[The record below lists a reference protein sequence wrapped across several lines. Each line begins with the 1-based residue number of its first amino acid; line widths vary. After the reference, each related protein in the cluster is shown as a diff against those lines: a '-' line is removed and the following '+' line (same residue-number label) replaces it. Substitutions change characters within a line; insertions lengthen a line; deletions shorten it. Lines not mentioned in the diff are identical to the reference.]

1 MSESEKKIG
10 NPQPYKEDS
19 EMNGEINL
27 EITYPWSEEDEMA
40 LMLENID
47 LSPIEAFCES
57 QE

>member
-1 MSESEKKIG
+1 
-10 NPQPYKEDS
+10 
-19 EMNGEINL
+19 MNGEINL